1 VLGAFT
7 FLRLRFISGL
17 TTGAALCILLVN
29 HQFVDLPYLMK
40 PNSSIKGTVISLPQ
54 AGKFST
60 RMSLKVSSIDDRDSN
75 ARILIYWTGR
85 PDISIGDVVTFSG
98 KVKPIHSSL
107 NQGGFNY
114 QRWLVA
120 NGYAA
125 QVSVKKGLVLTKGD
139 AWQHNLKYQITQKIG
154 GLSHQRYINALAL
167 GDRSLFDD
175 QTWQLLRNTG
185 TSHLFAIS
193 GLHLSMLAL
202 FTFTIL
208 RQSFLHIVKDRYI
221 RHCSTVCSICSV
233 FVCYGYADLSGFA
246 LPTMRALI
254 LLCVLSLFMTIK
266 QRVGVGEKLLLCL
279 VIVLI
284 LSPTAVLSVSFWLS
298 FGAMALIYMLL
309 VTKGADNKDEEHNL
323 WWHYCKQ
330 FMLLQLWLFFGLFG
344 LNIIFFG
351 GISTIG
357 PVANFVAVP
366 VVSFL
371 VLPLIL
377 LALLFQILGVSW
389 LVSLLFY
396 IANGVLALLFTLLEF
411 LQQINYA
418 WLSLNQT
425 TIVPSILLVFG
436 LLLILWL
443 RCNLLDKKIVVA
455 VTILTLLAV
464 ATYYYQPSVDDSRWS
479 VHFLDVGQGN
489 ASVIVKGGHAIIID
503 TGKRYAKGSAA
514 SRIIQPFIQWHK
526 IERVD
531 MIVVTHDDNDH
542 SGGLLFL
549 HQQYPAATI
558 ISNQHQVDGLITRSC
573 EHIAAMQ
580 WQGLEIMFAKA
591 PTNYVRTNNDSS
603 CLIRVG
609 DSNHSVLL
617 VGDIGKKAEKYFSQ
631 TLKPRWRSTI
641 LQIGHHGS
649 KTSSSN
655 AFLNTIAPQ
664 VGIISASRFNQWG
677 FPHPTVVQRLS
688 SLGIVRY
695 ENAKSGQIS
704 FTFERGELRV
714 SHYRH
719 NIAPFWYNRDL
730 SFGHYD

>member
-1 VLGAFT
+1 VLGTFT
-7 FLRLRFISGL
+7 LLRLRFISGL
-17 TTGAALCILLVN
+17 TIGAALCILLVN

-60 RMSLKVSSIDDRDSN
+60 RMSLKVSSIDERASN
-75 ARILIYWTGR
+75 ARILIYWAGR
-85 PDISIGDVVTFSG
+85 PEVSIGDVVTFSG

-125 QVSVKKGLVLTKGD
+125 QVSVKNGVILSKGD
-139 AWQHNLKYQITQKIG
+139 AWQHHLKRQITDKIS
-154 GLSHQRYINALAL
+154 GLSHRHYINALAL
-167 GDRSLFDD
+167 GDRSMFTDD
-175 QTWQLLRNTG
+175 TWQLLRNTG

-208 RQSFLHIVKDRYI
+208 RQSFLRIVDDKYI
-221 RHCSTVCSICSV
+221 RHCNMACSILS
-233 FVCYGYADLSGFA
+233 FFACYAYADLSGFA
-246 LPTMRALI
+246 LPTLRALM
-254 LLCVLSLFMTIK
+254 LLGVLAFFLALK
-266 QRVGVGEKLLLCL
+266 QRVGVNAKLLFCL

-284 LSPTAVLSVSFWLS
+284 VSPTAVLSASFWLS
-298 FGAMALIYMLL
+298 FGAMALIYMLI
-309 VTKGADNKDEEHNL
+309 VTKGAEDNKEENNR
-323 WWHYCKQ
+323 WWRYGKQ
-330 FMLLQLWLFFGLFG
+330 FLLLQVWLFFGLFG
-344 LNIIFFG
+344 LNVIFFG

-377 LALLFQILGVSW
+377 LALLAQIIGLSG
-389 LVSLLFY
+389 LVDLLFY
-396 IANGVLALLFTLLEF
+396 IANGVLAMLFSLLEF

-418 WLSLNQT
+418 WLSLNGSA
-425 TIVPSILLVFG
+425 VLPLILLIFG
-436 LLLILWL
+436 LLLVLWL
-443 RCNLLDKKIVVA
+443 RCNLLDKKIVV
-455 VTILTLLAV
+455 VTTSLSLLAIV
-464 ATYYYQPSVDDSRWS
+464 ACLYQPPLDDSRWS

-489 ASVIVKGGHAIIID
+489 ATVIVKGGVAIIID
-503 TGKRYAKGSAA
+503 TGKRYTKGSAA
-514 SRIIQPFIQWHK
+514 SRIIVPFIEQAK
-526 IERVD
+526 VDRVD

-549 HQQYPAATI
+549 HQQYPAAKI
-558 ISNQHQVDGLITRSC
+558 ISNQQEVDGLITQSC
-573 EHIAAMQ
+573 EHIAPMQ
-580 WQGLEIMFAKA
+580 WQGLDIMFTKVPAS
-591 PTNYVRTNNDSS
+591 YVRTNNDSS

-609 DSNHSVLL
+609 DNNHSVLL
-617 VGDIGKKAEKYFSQ
+617 VGDIGKKAEQYFTQ
-631 TLKPRWRSTI
+631 TLTPSWRSTI

-649 KTSSSN
+649 KTSSSK
-655 AFLNTIAPQ
+655 AFLTLIAPQ
-664 VGIISASRFNQWG
+664 IGIISASRFNQWG
-677 FPHPTVVQRLS
+677 FPHPTVVQRLKTQ
-688 SLGIVRY
+688 GIVRY

-704 FTFERGELRV
+704 FTFDQGELRV
-714 SHYRH
+714 RHYRH